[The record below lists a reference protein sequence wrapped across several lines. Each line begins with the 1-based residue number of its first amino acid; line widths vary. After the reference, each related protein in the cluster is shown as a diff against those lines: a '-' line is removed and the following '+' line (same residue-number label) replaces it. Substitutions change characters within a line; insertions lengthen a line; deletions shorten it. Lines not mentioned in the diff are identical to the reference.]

1 MKRAAAVVL
10 FAGALLSAGLGMAPG
25 AYAAGIYRCGP
36 DGRTY
41 SQTPCADG
49 RLIDAADPRS
59 DAERAEAKRVAAR
72 ERNTAADLER
82 ERRARELVGEKSAT
96 AGFDHRPAAQETP
109 AAASKAKRRST
120 KDNKTETKDFVAV
133 EPRKP
138 K

>member
-1 MKRAAAVVL
+1 MTLLPAT
-10 FAGALLSAGLGMAPG
+10 ALLLLALLAPP
-25 AYAAGIYRCGP
+25 ADAAGIYRCGP

-82 ERRARELVGEKSAT
+82 ERRARELVGEKSPA
-96 AGFDHRPAAQETP
+96 AGFEHRPAAQP
-109 AAASKAKRRST
+109 SAASAAKPKRRTEKAKAAH
-120 KDNKTETKDFVAV
+120 KDFVAV

-138 K
+138 N

>member
-1 MKRAAAVVL
+1 MTMLPAT
-10 FAGALLSAGLGMAPG
+10 ALLLLAVLASPAD
-25 AYAAGIYRCGP
+25 AAGIYRCGP

-82 ERRARELVGEKSAT
+82 ERRARELVGEKSAA
-96 AGFDHRPAAQETP
+96 AGFDHRPAVQEAP
-109 AAASKAKRRST
+109 ASAAKPKRRT
-120 KDNKTETKDFVAV
+120 AKDKAVNKDFVAV

-138 K
+138 N

>member
-1 MKRAAAVVL
+1 MKRAAAFVL
-10 FAGALLSAGLGMAPG
+10 FASALLSAGLGMAPG
-25 AYAAGIYRCGP
+25 AHAAGIYRCGP

-59 DAERAEAKRVAAR
+59 DAERAEAKRVATR
-72 ERNTAADLER
+72 ERTTAADLER

-96 AGFDHRPAAQETP
+96 AGFDHRPAAQEAP
-109 AAASKAKRRST
+109 AAASKAKRRSP

>member
-1 MKRAAAVVL
+1 MARL
-10 FAGALLSAGLGMAPG
+10 PALLLLAAMASQ
-25 AYAAGIYRCGP
+25 ADAAGIYRCGA

-49 RLIDAADPRS
+49 RLVDAADPRS

-82 ERRARELVGEKSAT
+82 ERRARELVGEKSAA
-96 AGFDHRPAAQETP
+96 AGFDHRPAAQQ
-109 AAASKAKRRST
+109 AAASAAKPKRRAD
-120 KDNKTETKDFVAV
+120 KDKAANKDFVAV

-138 K
+138 N